1 MTLVS
6 LKKLLWSLRE
16 LKITAFFPKLTISTC
31 TATNSIVIEVWTRSL
46 CVRGVVL
53 FIWEGITQFEQL
65 FSIDISRAPK
75 RWIYSSQPTGSNQ
88 ITWPV
93 ISSLTPGNNIYRAE
107 DSTQI
112 WLLYMIWQPF
122 LFTVFK
128 ICKTRVKKK
137 KLPHFGLYP
146 NERRFSVL
154 LLFHFRWHFK
164 PVTPGRFL

>member
-1 MTLVS
+1 MHQRKGNILTLVL
-6 LKKLLWSLRE
+6 LKKLLWSPRK

-128 ICKTRVKKK
+128 IWKRRVRKKK
-137 KLPHFGLYP
+137 TSSFWAISQRATFQCVACVPF
-146 NERRFSVL
+146 
-154 LLFHFRWHFK
+154 
-164 PVTPGRFL
+164 